1 MRALITGAAGVI
13 GSSLAIRLIQDKYH
27 VIGIDN
33 LTGGKKEHLSSIL
46 DNPKFTFYKGDI
58 FNNSLLDRAMTGVD
72 VVYHFAAKS
81 DIKTVGED
89 DFKQNATATY
99 RVLES
104 MKKNKVKKIVFSSSS
119 AVYGEPNQI
128 PTPENYSPLEP
139 ISLYGASKLSS
150 ESLIAAY
157 SHLYEFN
164 SWIFRFAN
172 IVCGKNRK
180 KGTTVITDF
189 VDKLKKDN
197 KNLPILGDGRQKK
210 SYLYVE
216 DCIDGILTIQNRSQ
230 DIVNVLNLGTND
242 SILVNEI
249 AQIITK
255 AMNLKSVNLTYS
267 GGKRGW
273 PGDVPLMLLDS
284 SRANKLGW
292 RPKYGSLQAVEL
304 AVSELL
310 HLS

>member
-13 GSSLAIRLIQDKYH
+13 GSSLAIRLIQGNH
-27 VIGIDN
+27 QVNGIDN
-33 LTGGKKEHLSSIL
+33 LSGGKEEHLTKIL
-46 DNPKFTFYKGDI
+46 DNPKFTFFKGDV
-58 FNNSLLDRAMTGVD
+58 FDDSLLGRAMSGAD

-89 DFKQNATATY
+89 DFKQNATAAY

-104 MKKNKVKKIVFSSSS
+104 MRENKVKKIIFSSSS

-139 ISLYGASKLSS
+139 ISLYGAAKLSS
-150 ESLIAAY
+150 ESLISAY
-157 SHLYEFN
+157 SHLYEIN

-180 KGTTVITDF
+180 TGTTVITDF
-189 VDKLKKDN
+189 VDKLKKRN
-197 KNLPILGDGRQKK
+197 QSLLILGDGRQKK

-216 DCIDGILTIQNRSQ
+216 DCIDGVLKIQNKSHNK
-230 DIVNVLNLGTND
+230 VNVFNLGTND
-242 SILVNEI
+242 SIVVREI
-249 AQIITK
+249 AEIIIK
-255 AMNLKSVNLTYS
+255 EMNLTNVKLTYS

-273 PGDVPLMLLDS
+273 PGDVSLMLLDS
-284 SRANKLGW
+284 SKANRLGW
-292 RPKYGSLQAVEL
+292 QPKYGSFGAVEL

-310 HLS
+310 QTS